1 MRLSEGS
8 TGVWSSDLIDAGGLA
23 RGKPGG
29 DSPRRERGGGGNRI
43 LAEAPVQRDALV
55 LARDRELERGQY
67 LHQAIAEHPAEQ
79 YADKREKHALNEKDE
94 LEIGF
99 READGAEDRDIPPLV
114 EDAVGDAGI
123 DAEASHRPEE
133 RRGGIECVS
142 TGR

>member
-1 MRLSEGS
+1 MRRPPP
-8 TGVWSSDLIDAGGLA
+8 V
-23 RGKPGG
+23 
-29 DSPRRERGGGGNRI
+29 SPRTDTPFPYTTLFRS
-43 LAEAPVQRDALV
+43 PVQRYALV

-114 EDAVGDAGI
+114 EDAVGDDGI
-123 DAEASHRPEE
+123 DADARHKQNGATHAVQDEVAGPDTNQTNTRNHLPA
-133 RRGGIECVS
+133 
-142 TGR
+142 

>member
-79 YADKREKHALNEKDE
+79 SADKRATHALNEKE
-94 LEIGF
+94 E
-99 READGAEDRDIPPLV
+99 REFGLRDAGGTEDRDIHPLV
-114 EDAVGDAGI
+114 VTPVGDIGK
-123 DAEASHRPEE
+123 DAEPRHQP
-133 RRGGIECVS
+133 
-142 TGR
+142 